1 LAVLKNTFATAVLKG
16 LGAVC
21 TMAVIFIA
29 GRVASAGE
37 LGSYF
42 YFFSIVI
49 VLSCLMR
56 FGLDICIVQS
66 NACEKNISVAYS
78 VGLLFSTALAITSC
92 MLVFLL
98 KFIGIEFDDVW
109 ILVLVIL
116 SAYFLSLIDL
126 ICALDWSRQKHIK
139 SSFLKFAMYPV
150 LNLLVYWVFVIV
162 GVSQSGVILL
172 LSALAA
178 SLLIV
183 CVIVF
188 FVVDGSLR
196 YLVMI
201 NLDEINKTVKGSSAI
216 FVENILTIVAG
227 NLPVFF
233 LGAIV
238 SSEANAIYGV
248 SRRLS
253 NIMGFLSTSA
263 VRVITPIFASNAD
276 YGARKEI
283 LSKKRQM
290 ENVLSVIML
299 VAVFLSIIYGQAA
312 LNFFG
317 VDGPG
322 WLLSLLLAAH
332 LFSMRIATNTAF
344 FQVVNKPLL
353 GMSVAILNCIMSII
367 FLWLLSVYAGIYG
380 VAFAILIVS
389 ALLACISNVMIVRV
403 YKA

>member
-1 LAVLKNTFATAVLKG
+1 
-16 LGAVC
+16 
-21 TMAVIFIA
+21 MAVIFIA
-29 GRVASAGE
+29 GRVASSGE

-66 NACEKNISVAYS
+66 NACEQKLSVIYS
-78 VGLLFSTALAITSC
+78 VSLLFSTTLAISSC

-98 KFIGIEFDDVW
+98 NFIGVELDDAR

-116 SAYFLSLIDL
+116 SAYFLSLIDI
-126 ICALDWSRQKHIK
+126 ICSLDWSREKHIK
-139 SSFLKFAMYPV
+139 SSFLKFSMYPI
-150 LNLLVYWVFVIV
+150 LNLLIYCMFVL
-162 GVSQSGVILL
+162 VSVHQSGVILL

-188 FVVDGSLR
+188 FVVDGSLS

-201 NLDEINKTVKGSSAI
+201 NLDQINKTVKDSSTI

-233 LGAIV
+233 LGALV

-263 VRVITPIFASNAD
+263 VRVITPFFASHANNSGRA
-276 YGARKEI
+276 EV
-283 LSKKRQM
+283 LSKKRNM
-290 ENVLSVIML
+290 EKVLSAIML
-299 VAVFLSIIYGQAA
+299 VAVFLSIAYGQDVLGA
-312 LNFFG
+312 FG
-317 VDGPG
+317 VDGHS
-322 WLLSLLLAAH
+322 WLLSLLLLAH
-332 LFSMRIATNTAF
+332 LFSMRVATNTAF
-344 FQVVNKPLL
+344 FQVMNKPLL
-353 GMSVAILNCIMSII
+353 GMFVAMLNCTLSII
-367 FLWLLSVYAGIYG
+367 SLWMLSVYAGIYG
-380 VAFAILIVS
+380 VALAILIVS
-389 ALLACISNVMIVRV
+389 AFLACISNVMIIRV
-403 YKA
+403 YEA